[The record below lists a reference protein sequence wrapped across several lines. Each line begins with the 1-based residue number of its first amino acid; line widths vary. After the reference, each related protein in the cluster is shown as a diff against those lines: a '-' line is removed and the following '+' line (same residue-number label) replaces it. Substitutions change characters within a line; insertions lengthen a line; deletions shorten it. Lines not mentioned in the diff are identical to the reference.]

1 MLIKIVKHSR
11 VLSCLFRSGVNLMH
25 FHGGMLWWLLTPSH
39 YSLLHFS
46 SAALSIL
53 CDILSSNSIC
63 SCRIARL
70 LPASRPAC
78 LSLPP
83 ATQDAGK
90 MTVSRRGAAIS
101 SGIVATLKHNLHC
114 RRNWKVNGN
123 WECKGLS
130 ILPPPSSS
138 WSFIYTCHLP
148 VEFLIFSPF
157 VHLFPD
163 WLHHNYP
170 TVLGSL
176 GQSRPKCF
184 LTSSNCCHMHPTP
197 LCCSY

>member
-1 MLIKIVKHSR
+1 MVACCGGCLPPPTTHYCTSR
-11 VLSCLFRSGVNLMH
+11 RQHYPFSVTSCQAIPFAV
-25 FHGGMLWWLLTPSH
+25 
-39 YSLLHFS
+39 
-46 SAALSIL
+46 AALL
-53 CDILSSNSIC
+53 DCCLPHG
-63 SCRIARL
+63 
-70 LPASRPAC
+70 LPACLAAC

-114 RRNWKVNGN
+114 CRNWKVNGN

-157 VHLFPD
+157 VHLFSD

-176 GQSRPKCF
+176 GQGRPKCF

>member
-11 VLSCLFRSGVNLMH
+11 VLSCLFRSGGNLMH
-25 FHGGMLWWLLTPSH
+25 FHGGMLWWLLTPLPLLTTALLVGSIIH
-39 YSLLHFS
+39 SLWHPVKQFHLQLPHCS
-46 SAALSIL
+46 TAACLTACL
-53 CDILSSNSIC
+53 VAC
-63 SCRIARL
+63 
-70 LPASRPAC
+70 PPGC

-130 ILPPPSSS
+130 ILPPSL
-138 WSFIYTCHLP
+138 FELKLHL
-148 VEFLIFSPF
+148 
-157 VHLFPD
+157 
-163 WLHHNYP
+163 YM
-170 TVLGSL
+170 SL
-176 GQSRPKCF
+176 ACWVSDF
-184 LTSSNCCHMHPTP
+184 
-197 LCCSY
+197 

>member
-11 VLSCLFRSGVNLMH
+11 VLSCLFRGGGNLMH
-25 FHGGMLWWLLTPSH
+25 FHGGMLWLPTPPPPSTT
-39 YSLLHFS
+39 LLHSS

-70 LPASRPAC
+70 LPASLSAC

-83 ATQDAGK
+83 ATQDAGE

-114 RRNWKVNGN
+114 RRNWKVSEN
-123 WECKGLS
+123 WECKGYFSAL
-130 ILPPPSSS
+130 SSS

-157 VHLFPD
+157 VHLFSD
-163 WLHHNYP
+163 WLHNNYP

-176 GQSRPKCF
+176 GQARPGLSAF
-184 LTSSNCCHMHPTP
+184 
-197 LCCSY
+197 